1 MTKDQDHLAEYRGD
15 LRGAEKK
22 LASELNLGFA
32 VVPMGI
38 AAIGLITTYFMP
50 HSGKV
55 LGFDVLFNTDIAQ
68 KYFTTTPERIYTVI
82 LLIGILLTFATI
94 FVRTTAL
101 AFVTWAVTCV
111 QSVYS
116 IFAGWMRQSR
126 PPEQPGEGIAW
137 GLALGI
143 FLSIVLAVTM
153 SFVAFR
159 KTNLQKSLAAARRA
173 EADSDPVSRAQQ
185 QYLRSGLTPHTVT
198 EVEIVDDR
206 RERVKARREAKA
218 RHQAEAEGQ

>member
-1 MTKDQDHLAEYRGD
+1 MTKKQDHLEQYRGD

-22 LASELNLGFA
+22 AASELNLGFA

-38 AAIGLITTYFMP
+38 TAIGLIATYFMP
-50 HSGKV
+50 HSGSV
-55 LGFDVLFNTDIAQ
+55 LGFDVLFHTEVAQ
-68 KYFTTTPERIYTVI
+68 KYFSTTPERIYTVI
-82 LLIGILLTFATI
+82 ALIGVLLTFATL
-94 FVRTTAL
+94 FTRTTVL

-111 QSVYS
+111 QAVYS

-126 PPEQPGEGIAW
+126 PPEQPGDGIAW

-143 FLSIVLAVTM
+143 FFSLMLAITM

-159 KTNLQKSLAAARRA
+159 KTSLQKSLAEARRE
-173 EADSDPVSRAQQ
+173 EAHSDPVSRAQQ

-206 RERVKARREAKA
+206 RDRVKARREAKA
-218 RHQAEAEGQ
+218 RHEAEAE